1 MSNHSSMQA
10 IVLAAI
16 SASGDVAYSWNL
28 ISDAL
33 NLFGDTEALFGPGV
47 TVADGEAFHAR
58 VNAED
63 LPQRL
68 AALSGQAKAK
78 EGFDCEYRLRRSD
91 SRLCWVHDRGCVDF
105 DENGK
110 PCGMTGTLRVVTDRK
125 TAEEGDRDRAVYDAL
140 TGHYNRSRLREVLD
154 HSLSQTRRYTQQGA
168 YMVVGV
174 DGLSEIVDI
183 YGEEVADRVI
193 IGVGRCLEDT
203 VRTTDVIGRI
213 GGGRFGIVLSRCE
226 EAGLSAAANKIIA
239 SFATAPIV
247 IDGRAIPV
255 TVSIGGVMFPEV
267 AKTPTGAMSNGDS
280 AHVQAAQQGSGQFV
294 LHQLSPHQA
303 SRRSAHSVLG
313 ATLLDALRDE
323 RIALAYQPVVR
334 SSDGSTA
341 YYETLLR
348 VVGDES
354 GPFEAA
360 VFVPVAEQ
368 LGHSRHIDRRVLE
381 LAVADLV
388 AYPEVSL
395 SINISAFT
403 ATDRSWLRLF
413 RSLVGGRP
421 EIARRLVVEITETA
435 EIYDFEDAARF
446 VMAIRNIGCRVAL
459 DDFGV
464 GYTSFRHLRSLPV
477 DTVKIDGSFIRGI
490 AENRENQKFL
500 DTLLDLTRSFGVDT
514 VAECV
519 EVAQDRDYLI
529 DRGVNYLQGWIFG
542 RPELDALTAN
552 SQSSPSVA

>member
-1 MSNHSSMQA
+1 MSGDSTKQN
-10 IVLAAI
+10 IVLAALL
-16 SASGDVAYSWNL
+16 ASGDVAYSWDFP
-28 ISDAL
+28 SD
-33 NLFGDTEALFGPGV
+33 NFVFFGKTDALFGADS
-47 TVADGEAFHAR
+47 TISDGEAFHAR
-58 VNAED
+58 INAED
-63 LPQRL
+63 LPRRL
-68 AALSGQAKAK
+68 AALSDQANPE

-91 SRLCWVHDRGCVDF
+91 SRLCWVQDRGRVDL
-105 DENGK
+105 DDSGK
-110 PCGMTGTLRVVTDRK
+110 PCGMTGTLRVITDRK

-154 HSLSQTRRYTQQGA
+154 HALSQTRRYVQQGA

-174 DGLSEIVDI
+174 DDLAGIVEI
-183 YGEEVADRVI
+183 YGEEAADRVI
-193 IGVGRCLEDT
+193 IGAGRCLEDS

-213 GGGRFGIVLSRCE
+213 GGGRFGVVLSHCDE
-226 EAGLSAAANKIIA
+226 DGLTAAAKNIIA
-239 SFATAPIV
+239 RFADGPIV
-247 IDGRAIPV
+247 IKGGAVPV

-280 AHVQAAQQGSGQFV
+280 AHVQATRLGTGQFL
-294 LHQLSPHQA
+294 LHRLSPHQA

-313 ATLLDALRDE
+313 ATLLDALRDD
-323 RIALAYQPVVR
+323 RIALAYQPVVH
-334 SSDGSTA
+334 SGDGAIA

-388 AYPEVSL
+388 AYPDVSL

-403 ATDRSWLRLF
+403 VTDRSWLRLF
-413 RSLVGGRP
+413 GSLVSGRP

-446 VMAIRNIGCRVAL
+446 VTAIRNIGCRVAL

-490 AENRENQKFL
+490 AENVENQKFL

-542 RPELDALTAN
+542 RPELNALSA
-552 SQSSPSVA
+552 SSRASSSVA